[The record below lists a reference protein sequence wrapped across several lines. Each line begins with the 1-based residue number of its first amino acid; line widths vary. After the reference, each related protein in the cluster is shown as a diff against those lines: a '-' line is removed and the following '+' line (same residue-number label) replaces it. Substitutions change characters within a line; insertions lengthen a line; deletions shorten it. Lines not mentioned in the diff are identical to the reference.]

1 MIEKMA
7 IYGNSCIGVFCLATD
22 SYVLIPP
29 DIPDKIVKLVES
41 TLRVPIIQTRIGES
55 VLLGALTIGNSKG
68 LLLPHIV
75 TDDELNSLRSKL
87 DVNIDILPSKRT
99 ALGNIILVND
109 NAAIVHPELERKAK
123 KIIEDVLDVEV
134 VDFLIAGLPIVGAV
148 AVVTNR
154 GGVFHPMTSEEDLE
168 NISNIFK
175 VNVDVGTVN
184 AGFPYV
190 GTGIIGNS
198 RGALVGA
205 ATTGPELAHIERALG
220 LLEVQL

>member
-1 MIEKMA
+1 MA
-7 IYGNSCIGVFCLATD
+7 IYGNSSIGVFCLATD

-29 DIPDKIVKLVES
+29 DIPDKILKVVES
-41 TLRVPIIQTRIGES
+41 TLRTPIIQTRIGES
-55 VLLGALTIGNSKG
+55 VLLGALAAGNSKG

-75 TDDELNSLRSKL
+75 TDDELNFLRSNL
-87 DVNIDILPSKRT
+87 DVNIDILPSRRT

-109 NAAIVHPELERKAK
+109 NAAIVHPELERRARKT
-123 KIIEDVLDVEV
+123 IEDVLDVEV
-134 VDFLIAGLPIVGAV
+134 IGFLIAGLPIVGAV
-148 AVVTNR
+148 AVITNR
-154 GGVFHPMTSEEDLE
+154 GGVLHPMTSEEDLKI
-168 NISNIFK
+168 ISNIFK

-220 LLEVQL
+220 LLEV

>member
-7 IYGNSCIGVFCLATD
+7 IYGNSSIGVFCLATD

-29 DIPDKIVKLVES
+29 DIPDKILKVVES
-41 TLRVPIIQTRIGES
+41 TLRTPIIRTRIGES
-55 VLLGALTIGNSKG
+55 VLLGALAAGNSKG

-75 TDDELNSLRSKL
+75 TDDELNFLRSNL
-87 DVNIDILPSKRT
+87 DVNIDILPSRRT

-109 NAAIVHPELERKAK
+109 NAAIVHPELERRARKT
-123 KIIEDVLDVEV
+123 IEDVLDVEV
-134 VDFLIAGLPIVGAV
+134 IDFLIAGLPIVGAV
-148 AVVTNR
+148 AVITNR
-154 GGVFHPMTSEEDLE
+154 GGVLHPMTSEEDLKI
-168 NISNIFK
+168 ISNIFK

-220 LLEVQL
+220 LLEV